1 VLPLGAGLL
10 LGGRAGPVVVRRAP
24 QGPLRVFIG
33 LAGLGLAV
41 KLGIDA
47 Y

>member
-1 VLPLGAGLL
+1 
-10 LGGRAGPVVVRRAP
+10 VRHSNPAM
-24 QGPLRVFIG
+24 LRTLIG

-41 KLGIDA
+41 KLGVDA